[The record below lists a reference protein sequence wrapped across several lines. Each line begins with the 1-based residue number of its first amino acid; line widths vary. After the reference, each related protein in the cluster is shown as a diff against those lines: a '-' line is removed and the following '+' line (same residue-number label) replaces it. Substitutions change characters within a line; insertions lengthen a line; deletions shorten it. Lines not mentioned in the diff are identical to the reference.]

1 VEEYPNSSDKP
12 WLQIN
17 QKSPHLQ
24 VNEGER
30 ISTPGGRY
38 NALLAVLVL
47 LVLIV
52 PWIIGIVTL
61 LRWVFKLL

>member
-1 VEEYPNSSDKP
+1 VGEYPDSGDKP

-17 QKSPHLQ
+17 QKSPHLK

-30 ISTPGGRY
+30 INTPGGRF
-38 NALLAVLVL
+38 NGLLAVLVL

-52 PWIIGIVTL
+52 PWIVGIVAL
-61 LRWVFKLL
+61 LRWILKLL